1 MHYIELSKTVEKI
14 PEYLSE
20 IEFWVMLIRASD
32 SLRQGDCVKTT
43 HKIITLLFILFWSAT
58 IAFANGGIRWYW
70 NATGTP
76 PAQITLKNDA
86 DISLKKENL
95 TLRFVDDSVI
105 VDCDYILYNKSNAT
119 KQIEFAFNIT
129 DSSNDSLIY
138 YSIYLN
144 GEKIPSNFH
153 RETSWD
159 EIESVYK
166 FWELSKLTLAS
177 KKESKVSVTYRVQTS
192 NDGMHYANKFND
204 NSFIYNLYP
213 ALSFGNGIIEDFNIT
228 VDVSDILSWGGKVK
242 KIEGVD
248 LGFKDSDRIISRHYS
263 NFDLNKNRQLKI
275 TYNIKNWYFKDLLER
290 YPAYPAIRADTELTE
305 GKTLYAA
312 SNMSDYNCDT
322 AWVEGKSDFGKGQRI
337 KISVKGWITQVL
349 LVNGF
354 RKTEKTFYENNRIK
368 RIALYVDGKKLGE
381 MEFPDRKYCRVD
393 MTNILD
399 EGELLNLGNFFTD
412 ENLGKTL
419 QSGRT
424 FAPESDIEIEIL
436 DVYRG
441 TKYNDTCVSDI
452 YVIKAQIPI
461 P

>member
-1 MHYIELSKTVEKI
+1 MWKSKKI
-14 PEYLSE
+14 TFAVF
-20 IEFWVMLIRASD
+20 IAFTMAAS
-32 SLRQGDCVKTT
+32 
-43 HKIITLLFILFWSAT
+43 
-58 IAFANGGIRWYW
+58 AFANGGIRWYW

-76 PAQITLKNDA
+76 PAEITLKNDA

-105 VDCDYILYNKSNAT
+105 VDCDYILFNKSGSD

-129 DSSNDSLIY
+129 DASNDSLIY

-153 RETSWD
+153 KETSWD

-228 VDVSDILSWGGKVK
+228 VDVSDILSWGGKIK

-248 LGFKDSDRIISRHYS
+248 LGFKDSDMIISKHYS
-263 NFDLNKNRQLKI
+263 NFDLNKHRQLKI
-275 TYNIKNWYFKDLLER
+275 TYNIKNWYFRSLYEQYAK
-290 YPAYPAIRADTELTE
+290 YPVINADSELTE
-305 GKTLYAA
+305 GKTIYAA
-312 SNMSDYNCDT
+312 ANMSDHNCDT
-322 AWVEGKSDFGKGQRI
+322 AWVEGKSDFGKGQKI
-337 KISVKGWITQVL
+337 KINIKGWITQVL

-368 RIALYVDGKKLGE
+368 RIALYVDGVRLGE

-399 EGELLNLGNFFTD
+399 EGELLNLGDFFG
-412 ENLGKTL
+412 ENNLSKVL
-419 QSGRT
+419 QSGRG
-424 FAPESDIEIEIL
+424 FISDSNIEIEIL

-452 YVIKAQIPI
+452 YVIAAQIPI

>member
-1 MHYIELSKTVEKI
+1 MRKSKKI
-14 PEYLSE
+14 T
-20 IEFWVMLIRASD
+20 FA
-32 SLRQGDCVKTT
+32 
-43 HKIITLLFILFWSAT
+43 LFIAFTMAT
-58 IAFANGGIRWYW
+58 SAFANGGIRWYW

-105 VDCDYILYNKSNAT
+105 VDCDYILFNKSGAD

-129 DSSNDSLIY
+129 DAFHDSLIY
-138 YSIYLN
+138 YSIFLN
-144 GEKIPSNFH
+144 GKKIPSDFH
-153 RETSWD
+153 RETSID
-159 EIESVYK
+159 EVESVYK

-177 KKESKVSVTYRVQTS
+177 KKESKVSVTYRMQTT
-192 NDGMHYANKFND
+192 NDGMHYANQFND

-213 ALSFGNGIIEDFNIT
+213 ALSFGNGIIEEFNVTI
-228 VDVSDILSWGGKVK
+228 DVSDVIGWGGKLK

-248 LGFKDSDRIISRHYS
+248 LGFTGSDRIITGHYS
-263 NFDLNKNRQLKI
+263 NFDLNKHRQLKV
-275 TYNIKNWYFKDLLER
+275 TYNIKNWYFKTLYEQYAR
-290 YPAYPAIRADTELTE
+290 WPVFKADSELAE
-305 GKTLYAA
+305 GKTVYVAA
-312 SNMSDYNCDT
+312 NMRDLNCDT
-322 AWVEGKSDFGKGQRI
+322 AWVEGKSDFGRGEKI
-337 KISVKGWITQVL
+337 KFQIKGWITQIL

-399 EGELLNLGNFFTD
+399 EGELLNLGNFFD
-412 ENLGKTL
+412 DRNLGKTL
-419 QSGRT
+419 QSGRI

-452 YVIKAQIPI
+452 YVMASQIPI

>member
-129 DSSNDSLIY
+129 DASNDSLIY

-144 GEKIPSNFH
+144 GEKIPSDFH